1 MMIVASSLR
10 PARAARVLVSILL
23 CACALASW
31 AGLNEWTTAGPWGG
45 VVRDVAD
52 DPSAPGTLLAT
63 GYTGVFRSTDGG
75 LHWAAVGAGLPSAYF
90 QCVVTSPGPPAAI
103 YVGGQGV
110 YKSTDGGLTWS
121 SASSGLPGGVIN
133 YLAASPADGQT
144 LFACPAN
151 GGLYVTTDGGNTW
164 TATGAGLGTMAVR
177 LPIFVPG
184 SPSIM
189 YLGAGPGGVYKSIDG
204 GANWS
209 AAGASMASV
218 PVFTLVFDPAT
229 SQKIYA
235 GTDSGHGSLWKSTD
249 GGSTWQASASGLTSG
264 YVNRITFGA
273 GKLWAATDRG
283 LYSSSDGAATW
294 VLTSTGLPEGWDNVV
309 KGVSYDSHTVLACPY
324 GVGLMKSIDGGATW
338 TEANTGITAWEMFG
352 VVATASG
359 PSKLYC
365 IGDPG
370 LPFTSAD
377 DGSSWTRV
385 SEGLLASNRGIRLA
399 PDPQAPETL
408 FLSTDGNGIFKTTDG
423 GATWSKAGNPSP
435 DYGYGLTVDP
445 TNSQIVYAGGSR
457 KLMKSIDGG
466 GTWTDITGGITGS
479 WFQDIVVDPTSHQTL
494 YTTCTGGGVF
504 KSPDGGATWT
514 KISGSLPD
522 QSTNVLLLDPW
533 THTTLYA
540 WTGSH
545 GLYKT
550 TDGGTTWTP
559 LAGSP
564 QNSSWGTDLAADPGT
579 PGTLYIAYRSSDV
592 YKSSDGGATWQAL
605 GAPGLAS
612 KYFYGMTV
620 DRNIKD
626 RLHVAIYGVGVWSL
640 DQCTQMTCTAVVPTH
655 AVTGMPNA
663 FQSAPSCGAP
673 YASYD
678 WNFGDGSAHS
688 SEQNPSHTFASAGAR
703 TWTLTVRVGPQTCT
717 KTGSIAVVDPPA
729 VTSLKKVAPPFKFV
743 VAGSNLQS
751 GIRVFIDGAEWTGV
765 AWKKTTKVQITGGAS
780 LKAAVPK
787 GVAKTFRFL
796 NPDGG
801 EANTTWS
808 W

>member
-1 MMIVASSLR
+1 MIVAASIR
-10 PARAARVLVSILL
+10 PGRAARTLVAVLF
-23 CACALASW
+23 CASAVASW

-52 DPSAPGTLLAT
+52 DPSAPGTLIAT

-75 LHWAAVGAGLPSAYF
+75 LHWSAVSTGLPSAYF

-121 SASSGLPGGVIN
+121 AAGSGLPGGVIS
-133 YLAASPADGQT
+133 YLAASPANGQT
-144 LFACPAN
+144 LFASPAN
-151 GGLYVTTDGGNTW
+151 GGLYVTSDGGSTW
-164 TATGAGLGTMAVR
+164 TATGAGLGAMAVR
-177 LPIFVPG
+177 SPIFVPG

-189 YLGAGPGGVYKSIDG
+189 YVGAGPGGVYKSIDS

-209 AAGASMASV
+209 AVGAAMASV
-218 PVFTLVFDPAT
+218 PAYSMVFDPAT
-229 SQKIYA
+229 SQTIYA
-235 GTDSGHGSLWKSTD
+235 GTDSGHGSIWKSTD
-249 GGSTWQASASGLTSG
+249 GGGTWHTAASGITSG
-264 YVNRITFGA
+264 YVNRLSFTA
-273 GKLWAATDRG
+273 GKLWAATDKG
-283 LYSSSDGAATW
+283 LYSSVDGASTW

-309 KGVSYDSHTVLACPY
+309 KGVSYASQTVLACPY
-324 GVGLMKSIDGGATW
+324 GLGLIKSIDGGATW
-338 TEANTGITAWEMFG
+338 AEANTGITSWEMFG
-352 VVATASG
+352 VVSTTAL
-359 PSKLYC
+359 PSRLYC

-370 LPFTSAD
+370 LPYVSD
-377 DGSSWTRV
+377 DEGSSWTRV
-385 SEGLLASNRGIRLA
+385 SDGLVASNRGIRLA
-399 PDPQAPETL
+399 PDPLAPGTL

-423 GATWSKAGNPSP
+423 GATWSPTGGPPP
-435 DYGYGLTVDP
+435 DYGYGLAVDP
-445 TNSQIVYAGGSR
+445 TDSHIVYAGGSR

-466 GTWTDITGGITGS
+466 ATWTDITPAPIGS
-479 WFQDIVVDPTSHQTL
+479 WVQDVVVDPTSHQTV
-494 YTTCTGGGVF
+494 YIAFTGSGVF
-504 KSPDGGATWT
+504 KSPDGGASWT

-522 QSTNVLLLDPW
+522 QTINALLLDPW

-545 GLYKT
+545 GLYET
-550 TDGGTTWTP
+550 TDGGATWTP

-564 QNSSWGTDLAADPGT
+564 QYSSWGGGLVADPAT

-592 YKSSDGGATWQAL
+592 FKSTDGGATWQAV

-620 DRNIKD
+620 DRNIKE
-626 RLHVAIYGVGVWSL
+626 RIHVAVYGAGVWSL
-640 DQCTQMTCTAVVPTH
+640 DQCTGMTCTATAPTH
-655 AVTGMPNA
+655 AVTGTSAA

-678 WNFGDGSAHS
+678 WTFGDGTAHS
-688 SEQNPSHTFASAGAR
+688 SEQNPSHTFASAG
-703 TWTLTVRVGPQTCT
+703 TKNWTLTVTVGSQTCT
-717 KTGSIAVVDPPA
+717 KNGNLTVVDPPA
-729 VTSLKKVAPPFKFV
+729 ITSMKKVAPPFKFV
-743 VAGSNLQS
+743 VAGSNLKN
-751 GIRVFIDGAEWTGV
+751 GIRVFIDGAEWTSV
-765 AWKKTTKVQITGGAS
+765 VWKKSTKIQITGGAS

-787 GVAKTFRFL
+787 GVARTFRFL

-801 EANTTWS
+801 EASTTWS